1 MADFQSRVYAGL
13 SSLSITK
20 PLEHRMKPFLGGNC
34 DPNRNSVRA
43 AGFYRATVPRRGRQR
58 WVDSQTSLIH
68 NGIIDS
74 LGVLEIVTF
83 VEQRFHV
90 VMSDDEMVSEHFESV
105 QSLANLINAKLP
117 RDSSCSA

>member
-1 MADFQSRVYAGL
+1 MTQTEIQSVLQDFIVQQFPA
-13 SSLSITK
+13 
-20 PLEHRMKPFLGGNC
+20 
-34 DPNRNSVRA
+34 A
-43 AGFYRATVPRRGRQR
+43 AGQR
-58 WVDSQTSLIH
+58 VDNQTSLIH